1 MSALFSGRTVR
12 IFLRRILFIL
22 PLLILSGCGKS
33 GDLSPGGY
41 EVEENGRDNKA
52 VYPYVVHTESS
63 TWYLAK
69 DDINILLQRAENMWG
84 LE

>member
-1 MSALFSGRTVR
+1 MLLFKLTVFLLQGSGRKNGE
-12 IFLRRILFIL
+12 
-22 PLLILSGCGKS
+22 LSLE
-33 GDLSPGGY
+33 DY
-41 EVEENGRDNKA
+41 AVEENQRDNKA
-52 VYPYVVHTESS
+52 VYPYIVHTESS

>member
-1 MSALFSGRTVR
+1 MLLFKLTV
-12 IFLRRILFIL
+12 FLLQ
-22 PLLILSGCGKS
+22 GCGRKN
-33 GDLSPGGY
+33 GELSLEDY
-41 EVEENGRDNKA
+41 AVEENQRDNKV
-52 VYPYVVHTESS
+52 VYPYIVHTESS